1 MPLLETKNSLQF
13 ILQLT
18 EIDLWKY
25 ELLIL
30 EDMKMRKSFSKK
42 EFLKKNE
49 NPFQERMFSKNMK
62 FLSGKGIY
70 QKKPKKSFT
79 GKDFLFFWENPFPE
93 RIFSFLA
100 DIFMSI

>member
-1 MPLLETKNSLQF
+1 MENSIQF

-42 EFLKKNE
+42 EFLEKTW
-49 NPFQERMFSKNMK
+49 
-62 FLSGKGIY
+62 
-70 QKKPKKSFT
+70 KSFP
-79 GKDFLFFWENPFPE
+79 GKDFL
-93 RIFSFLA
+93 
-100 DIFMSI
+100 